1 MMNIF
6 RYTCPNHSGVGAIG
20 SPDRFEH
27 VLHPYYILEVFE
39 KKFRHEILIV
49 RPQKS
54 AKNGLFWCFK
64 AFISNFLYYNLY

>member
-1 MMNIF
+1 MMNIL

-39 KKFRHEILIV
+39 K
-49 RPQKS
+49 
-54 AKNGLFWCFK
+54 
-64 AFISNFLYYNLY
+64 NLGTRF